1 MAKQR
6 THVPT
11 RYRRK
16 HVPVRAAA
24 LVIGVVGLA
33 ALAMA
38 IAGPRR
44 LRVAALAPVGDA
56 VSDQAEKLWLES
68 RPLRVQLGRLIQEA
82 TSESGREKL
91 VRSLQSWIGHFKAT

>member
-6 THVPT
+6 FRAPSSH
-11 RYRRK
+11 RRK
-16 HVPVRAAA
+16 PFPIRAVA
-24 LVIGVVGLA
+24 LVIGAAGLA

-56 VSDQAEKLWLES
+56 VSDQAERLWLES
-68 RPLRVQLGRLIQEA
+68 RPLRAQMGRLIQEA
-82 TSESGREKL
+82 ASESGREKL
-91 VRSLQSWIGHFKAT
+91 IRSLQSWVGHFKAT